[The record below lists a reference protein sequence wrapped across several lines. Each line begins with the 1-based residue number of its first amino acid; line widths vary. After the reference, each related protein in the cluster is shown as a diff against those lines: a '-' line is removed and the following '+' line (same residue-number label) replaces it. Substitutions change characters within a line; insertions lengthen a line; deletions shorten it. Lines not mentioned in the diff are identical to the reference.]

1 MITVDKKNDGKVII
15 ICFTKEDADKALA
28 WCAGTEHIV
37 FEADTI
43 ELGWLD
49 GFLGEHAPD
58 YKGNIII
65 VPNIS
70 WTQK

>member
-1 MITVDKKNDGKVII
+1 MITVDKKNGGKAI
-15 ICFTKEDADKALA
+15 ICFTKEDADTALI
-28 WCAGTEHIV
+28 WCAGTECRV
-37 FEADTI
+37 LEADTI

-49 GFLGEHAPD
+49 DYLGKFAPD
-58 YKGNIII
+58 YNGNIVI